1 MGNDTKKDKSDDEGK
16 SLISFISDKINQNKS
31 CLNIF
36 NCGKFGNVELNNM
49 FYNCKDCK
57 DKPEKQKSKKNN
69 SNKNKFGLKYD
80 KKFVNSCWKLYNL
93 SPITSPKECE
103 SLKNIVEYKIKK
115 NKILN
120 VVIYKCGDNDDKND
134 YDIINQLSKI
144 KRRAHPFI
152 IFISNF
158 KSKEN
163 YNEYI
168 LKTELETKKFF
179 YDILNIYHIK
189 EEDVNEKIYI
199 ILWNI
204 YNYFYQIDKINSQL
218 FASEICLNIYLIGKA
233 GAGKS
238 SFINELFGEK
248 RALENSG
255 KNVTDKI
262 NEYPYIQKINSI
274 NDKIG
279 RINIFDTPG
288 FTANGTVMGDL
299 KTKIL
304 NIFSNFLN
312 NKDMIHCFLYFLGG
326 SDKRTLDN
334 DEKELIQFLNE
345 KQKEIFSHTKIF
357 FIINFTNKTDDND
370 ENSYKNMLH
379 DDLNEMF
386 GPLSELAK
394 KENIIE
400 VNLKRDIEKNR
411 EYKFGMDVIFQKMY
425 YYFKKHKI
433 DVNAI
438 LNIGKNNA
446 NRLSQKEILNKQIEK
461 LNESMFFKFFKK
473 LEDYKERIISLCE
486 EKITSSK
493 MATQRIGLLFIWDSD
508 IARCENIRKEMLEF
522 IHEHFKSIFNC
533 DIPFDIRDY
542 KINEEEEFRDSF
554 FIIRWFQR
562 KGACPLVTESK
573 GKEYLEKN
581 KYRTSEN
588 YNINSCIYLAELY
601 NNSVDL
607 LLKISEDLKIKYQNE
622 KESIK
627 FLIDLNNAEKES
639 IYEYKNFYNN
649 NILNNSNQNDD
660 VLPSINLINE
670 SMISNINYLDKKLN
684 APKNYKD
691 KENNQFIIELDIKK
705 EHPKF
710 KVIVDLIGNY
720 YVFKIKIDEEEI
732 VLVKSISEIQ
742 LEEQKCKGIERG
754 KDKNKLYIKFDL
766 KKDDGQ
772 EFVL

>member
-1 MGNDTKKDKSDDEGK
+1 MGNNANKDNNEPKSDDDEGK
-16 SLISFISDKINQNKS
+16 SLIRIISHKINQNKS

-36 NCGKFGNVELNNM
+36 NCGKFGNDELNNM
-49 FYNCKDCK
+49 FYDCKDCK

-69 SNKNKFGLKYD
+69 SNKNKFGLNYD

-93 SPITSPKECE
+93 SPITGPKECE
-103 SLKNIVEYKIKK
+103 SLKSIVENKIKK

-120 VVIYKCGDNDDKND
+120 VVIYKCGDNDNND

-144 KRRAHPFI
+144 KRRAHHPFI

-163 YNEYI
+163 FDEYI

-199 ILWNI
+199 ILWKI
-204 YNYFYQIDKINSQL
+204 YNYFYQIDKINSPL

-238 SFINELFGEK
+238 SFVNELFGEK

-312 NKDMIHCFLYFLGG
+312 NKDMIHCFLYFLDG
-326 SDKRTLDN
+326 SAKRTLDD
-334 DEKELIQFLNE
+334 DEIELIQFLNK

-357 FIINFTNKTDDND
+357 FIINFTNKKDDND
-370 ENSYKNMLH
+370 ENSYKNLLH
-379 DDLNEMF
+379 DDLKLF

-400 VNLKRDIEKNR
+400 VNLKRDIERNII
-411 EYKFGMDVIFQKMY
+411 YKFGMDVIFQKMY
-425 YYFKKHKI
+425 NYFKPHKI

-473 LEDYKERIISLCE
+473 LEDYKERIISLCK

-493 MATQRIGLLFIWDSD
+493 MATQRIAYG
-508 IARCENIRKEMLEF
+508 
-522 IHEHFKSIFNC
+522 
-533 DIPFDIRDY
+533 IPI
-542 KINEEEEFRDSF
+542 
-554 FIIRWFQR
+554 
-562 KGACPLVTESK
+562 
-573 GKEYLEKN
+573 
-581 KYRTSEN
+581 
-588 YNINSCIYLAELY
+588 
-601 NNSVDL
+601 
-607 LLKISEDLKIKYQNE
+607 
-622 KESIK
+622 
-627 FLIDLNNAEKES
+627 
-639 IYEYKNFYNN
+639 
-649 NILNNSNQNDD
+649 
-660 VLPSINLINE
+660 
-670 SMISNINYLDKKLN
+670 
-684 APKNYKD
+684 
-691 KENNQFIIELDIKK
+691 
-705 EHPKF
+705 
-710 KVIVDLIGNY
+710 
-720 YVFKIKIDEEEI
+720 
-732 VLVKSISEIQ
+732 
-742 LEEQKCKGIERG
+742 
-754 KDKNKLYIKFDL
+754 
-766 KKDDGQ
+766 
-772 EFVL
+772 